1 MALPNRGSLGTATL
15 ELTTDSSKLDA
26 GLKRGRSSIGA
37 FGKLAVLGA
46 AAGAAAIAGIGV
58 AAIKMAADFD
68 KSMREVNTLLNLS
81 EDAFGDL
88 KADVLSLSQE
98 IGIAAGEMVPALYQ
112 AISAGVPRENVMT
125 FLETAG
131 KLAIGGVTTLETA
144 VDGLTTAINAFQIPM
159 EEAESV
165 SDTFFVGVKAGKT
178 TVEEL
183 SKALFQVAPM
193 ASAAGAGLQETV
205 AATAALTT
213 AGVPTTVATTQIRAA
228 IQGLLRPADEVIA
241 VFNQAGFAS
250 GQLAVKEL
258 GLAGAFQ
265 IMADAAEGDIG
276 VLTRMVGSIEGVAAI
291 LSLTGAQAGVFASTL
306 DEMQSTSGQAN
317 LAFEEMNKSVA
328 RQWDLLKNKLSTTM
342 IRIGE
347 KLLPLVV
354 RMLELMTP
362 LIDVATIALE
372 RLFDF
377 LINVVERAAVIFE
390 PLFGSI
396 MRRFNELRGVGDV
409 LGGIFRTMF
418 GSAEEGAASF
428 ERGMTGSFDTVSGS
442 LDDFAERFGQRL
454 GQIAT
459 DLEEGGED
467 AGAAAGE
474 GVATGLVD
482 AFESEEQRISEAAGK
497 MVTQIDE
504 AVEEGLEDVLEDTVF
519 PWMDE
524 FEKALAGPP
533 KNAIE
538 QLTANLRDYDGAFT
552 EGWQE
557 TSRTIG
563 QMLVKSVADLA
574 GWVVKSIPGMV
585 AGYNRYSTQLLQL
598 LDQLLKAVG
607 KIAWN
612 IGVGFTQGIID
623 GIASLWDSL
632 TSWLD
637 RIGQAIGSRITI
649 PDFSPGL
656 IGGGGFGGAGIGE
669 GWRVDEGEGGSGAQ
683 FGARVLRSGMVR
695 VGEAGPER
703 LFLPRGAVVA
713 PLPRGG
719 TGDGGGS
726 VILNGPLVGSVMVTN
741 EADEDR
747 LVAKLR
753 DMMEVDLRRALT
765 QDSRFPF
772 GFMRSA

>member
-1 MALPNRGSLGTATL
+1 MVLPNRGDLGTATL

-81 EDAFGDL
+81 EEAFGAL

-112 AISAGVPRENVMT
+112 AISAGVPKENVMT

-213 AGVPTTVATTQIRAA
+213 AGVPTRVATTQIRAA

-306 DEMQSTSGQAN
+306 DEMRSTSGQAN

-328 RQWDLLKNKLSTTM
+328 RQWDLLKNKFSTTM
-342 IRIGE
+342 IRIGG
-347 KLLPLVV
+347 KLLPLVI
-354 RMLELMTP
+354 RMLTLMTP
-362 LIDVATIALE
+362 LIDLATVALE
-372 RLFDF
+372 QLFDF
-377 LINVVERAAVIFE
+377 LINVVERAVVIFE

-396 MRRFNELRGVGDV
+396 MRRFNELRGVGNV
-409 LGGIFRTMF
+409 LSGMFRTMF
-418 GSAEEGAASF
+418 GAAEEGAASF
-428 ERGMTGSFDTVSGS
+428 ERGMTGTFDTVSES

-454 GQIAT
+454 GQIGT
-459 DLEEGGED
+459 DLEEDGEG
-467 AGAAAGE
+467 AGAAVGE
-474 GVATGLVD
+474 AIGTGLVD
-482 AFESEEQRISEAAGK
+482 AFESEEQRISEAAGE
-497 MVTQIDE
+497 MVMQINE
-504 AVEEGLEDVLEDTVF
+504 ALESGFEDVLVDTVH
-519 PWMDE
+519 PAMEE

-538 QLTANLRDYDGAFT
+538 QLTENLRSYRGTFT
-552 EGWQE
+552 KGWQE

-563 QMLVKSVADLA
+563 QMLVKSTADLA
-574 GWVVKSIPGMV
+574 GWVVKAIPGMV
-585 AGYNRYSTQLLQL
+585 SGMFKFTQDLIML
-598 LDQLLKAVG
+598 LDQVLKAVLSIG
-607 KIAWN
+607 FQ
-612 IGVGFTQGIID
+612 IGVGLVQGIID
-623 GIASLWDSL
+623 GIASLWNSL
-632 TSWLD
+632 VGWLN
-637 RIGQAIGSRITI
+637 RLGEATGSRTGI
-649 PDFSPGL
+649 P
-656 IGGGGFGGAGIGE
+656 GFGDG
-669 GWRVDEGEGGSGAQ
+669 REGEEVGAQ
-683 FGARVLRSGMVR
+683 FGARVLRSGIVR

-703 LFLPRGAVVA
+703 VFLPRGATVA

-719 TGDGGGS
+719 AGGGGGS